1 MKNGLL
7 KNLYIFGRIQ
17 YDDKVIPGF
26 YGLFFCFTA
35 LSTQASKY
43 GFLPFQ
49 RYRLQHAFMGG
60 II

>member
-26 YGLFFCFTA
+26 YGLFFVLPYLQPKLQNTGFYRSNATGFST
-35 LSTQASKY
+35 LSWEA
-43 GFLPFQ
+43 
-49 RYRLQHAFMGG
+49 
-60 II
+60 

>member
-17 YDDKVIPGF
+17 YDDKVIPAFTGCFLF
-26 YGLFFCFTA
+26 YRTL
-35 LSTQASKY
+35 TQASKY